1 MRWPSG
7 ECASLVTDFYP
18 WNTQY
23 EEKRTDCC
31 LLVLTRAL
39 AQTPVHTL
47 HTLIKKRSS
56 FTFQVHTPICLEGN
70 APNDRI
76 VIWANYLI
84 FRIVIEQISL
94 FQQLLKFLN
103 ECGLVTSSSQKI
115 CVYLNNCKCVAVY
128 VHNSLPY
135 THPLLTTTANP
146 SHMLTQGQLPRPR
159 LGCVLH
165 FNFWAVPT
173 EASGTTSVTLRQ
185 KPSSVH
191 FLHPAD

>member
-1 MRWPSG
+1 MAQWAQ
-7 ECASLVTDFYP
+7 CARLVTDFYP
-18 WNTQY
+18 WDTQY
-23 EEKRTDCC
+23 EEERTDCC
-31 LLVLTRAL
+31 LRVLICAL

-56 FTFQVHTPICLEGN
+56 FTFQVHTPICLEGT
-70 APNDRI
+70 APNDRT
-76 VIWANYLI
+76 VIWAKL
-84 FRIVIEQISL
+84 FL

-128 VHNSLPY
+128 TTPCH
-135 THPLLTTTANP
+135 THPFLTTTTNP
-146 SHMLTQGQLPRPR
+146 LHLLTQGQLPRPQ

-173 EASGTTSVTLRQ
+173 EGSGTTSVTLRQ